1 MKNADIAIVYGI
13 PKIHMIA
20 PLFATMKYATNVL
33 ILITLSKYFIHK
45 SVIIAEILG
54 FLLIVKI
61 VNFVFDAPI

>member
-1 MKNADIAIVYGI
+1 MKSVDIAIVYGI

-20 PLFATMKYATNVL
+20 PLFSTMKHATNVL

-61 VNFVFDAPI
+61 VNFVLDVPT